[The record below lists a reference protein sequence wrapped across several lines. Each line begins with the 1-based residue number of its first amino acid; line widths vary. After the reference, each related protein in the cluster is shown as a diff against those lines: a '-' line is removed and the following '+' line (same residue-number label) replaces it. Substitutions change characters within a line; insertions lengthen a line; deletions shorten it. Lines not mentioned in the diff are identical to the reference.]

1 MSRHA
6 ALASESASPVRQ
18 RRRPAEVR
26 SALVK
31 SAREVFERRGF
42 GGATTREIAEH
53 AGVNEVMIFRHFT
66 NKANLFAETI
76 FGPFAQLL
84 EGLLR
89 SEMSEP
95 PGATELE
102 TRQRFVGR
110 LITTLRDNSD
120 LLMAV
125 INAHAYD
132 RALGEIP
139 TLNAYFTASL
149 ERLKETEMGRTVDPE
164 RLDRLMRC
172 GFAAVVGC
180 VLFEDWILQD
190 RFADEGERLAVLTQ
204 FVDFGMYGVPRG
216 SENEN
221 GLSV

>member
-1 MSRHA
+1 MKPEPATLPEGAR
-6 ALASESASPVRQ
+6 PVRQ

-26 SALVK
+26 SALIK
-31 SAREVFERRGF
+31 SARQVFERRGF

-66 NKANLFAETI
+66 NKANLFAETV
-76 FGPFAQLL
+76 FEPFAQLL
-84 EGLLR
+84 EGLLH

-110 LITTLRDNSD
+110 LITTLRSNSD
-120 LLMAV
+120 LVMAV

-139 TLNAYFTASL
+139 TLNGYFSASL
-149 ERLKETEMGRTVDPE
+149 QRLRQTEMGRAVDPE
-164 RLDRLMRC
+164 RLDKLMRC

-180 VLFEDWILQD
+180 VLFEDWILKDQ
-190 RFADEGERLAVLTQ
+190 FADEGERLAVLTQ
-204 FVDFGMYGVPRG
+204 FVDFGMYGVPRESG
-216 SENEN
+216 N
-221 GLSV
+221 GGGLPA

>member
-1 MSRHA
+1 MSRETAFA
-6 ALASESASPVRQ
+6 AEVASSVRQ

-26 SALVK
+26 SALAK
-31 SAREVFERRGF
+31 SARQVFERRGF

-66 NKANLFAETI
+66 NKANLFAETVSQ
-76 FGPFAQLL
+76 PFAQLL
-84 EGLLR
+84 EGLLQ

-120 LLMAV
+120 LVMAV
-125 INAHAYD
+125 VNAHAYD
-132 RALGEIP
+132 RALGGIP
-139 TLNAYFTASL
+139 TLNGYFAASL
-149 ERLKETEMGRTVDPE
+149 EGLQQTEMGRAVDPE
-164 RLDRLMRC
+164 RLDKLMRC

-180 VLFEDWILQD
+180 VLFEDWILKDQ
-190 RFADEGERLAVLTQ
+190 FADEGERLAVLTQ

-216 SENEN
+216 VGE
-221 GLSV
+221 GAGPPA